1 METFQN
7 VLMKIGIFAGENKY
21 LSSIKNAFQIFMP
34 FIIIGA
40 IGVLWSNVICNDQ
53 TGLGAIVPG
62 IMNLSFLNSAF
73 NALNF
78 ATIGCITISITFFL
92 AIFLSYRILL
102 R

>member
-21 LSSIKNAFQIFMP
+21 LSSIKNAFQTFMP

-40 IGVLWSNVICNDQ
+40 VGVLWSNVICNDQ

-62 IMNLSFLNSAF
+62 IMKFIVFKSSF
-73 NALNF
+73 
-78 ATIGCITISITFFL
+78 
-92 AIFLSYRILL
+92 
-102 R
+102 